1 MTVLT
6 PSNAFPGASFLQHG
20 SGLTATVQSY
30 IYPGAVQPKSTTP
43 TVLSYANAFPNAP
56 FLQHGSGL
64 TATVQAF
71 WFPGA
76 VQPVVSSPAPPSCM
90 HSLPLM
96 GAGCVLR
103 LVLPAVIG
111 KRLIENPAA
120 SRRDLGRW
128 RFWLPS

>member
-20 SGLTATVQSY
+20 SGLTTTVQNY

-56 FLQHGSGL
+56 FPQHGSGL
-64 TATVQAF
+64 TTTVQAF

-76 VQPVVSSPAPPSCM
+76 VQPAVSSGPPAGN
-90 HSLPLM
+90 LF
-96 GAGCVLR
+96 
-103 LVLPAVIG
+103 
-111 KRLIENPAA
+111 
-120 SRRDLGRW
+120 RRDRMTGIGVGGP
-128 RFWLPS
+128 FFSPPIG